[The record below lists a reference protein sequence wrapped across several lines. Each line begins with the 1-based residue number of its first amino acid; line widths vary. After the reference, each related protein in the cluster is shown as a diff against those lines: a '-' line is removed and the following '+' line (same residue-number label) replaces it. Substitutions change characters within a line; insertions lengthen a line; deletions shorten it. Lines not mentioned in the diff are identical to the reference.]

1 MVDAYNAV
9 KEAYESDEVAADA
22 DIEDAMNQAADVINQ
37 MGEIDLAS
45 ITDQDAYDLNEAIG
59 QILDALSMV
68 VDGMQPA
75 DGAEA
80 ADAGEGCSDETFA
93 ALQDNYATL
102 VDAYNIVSEAYQSDE
117 IEADASIEDALNQT
131 ADIINEMGSIDQ
143 STIDESDAET
153 LNGTIV
159 DLLDVLGAVAD
170 AM

>member
-1 MVDAYNAV
+1 MKKKSLVLLVATAMAFTLVACGGGSDTT
-9 KEAYESDEVAADA
+9 KEASTTTEAAAD
-22 DIEDAMNQAADVINQ
+22 
-37 MGEIDLAS
+37 
-45 ITDQDAYDLNEAIG
+45 EAT
-59 QILDALSMV
+59 
-68 VDGMQPA
+68 
-75 DGAEA
+75 
-80 ADAGEGCSDETFA
+80 DAGEGCSDETFA